1 MKFTRN
7 LNLCNQIIILDGL
20 TGTGKTMFSP
30 IINSFERVQNSR
42 FEYMIEYLCISAKK
56 GKLEKD
62 AASSMLNLLADIKY
76 YDGAISREV
85 NFRPTDLSSVFSNPK
100 ALKYIKQLF
109 LSDGE
114 KAEIRIKKDNPI
126 LFFVTH
132 QILSTIE
139 TAINAFGDRLKI
151 VQMVRHPLYLVNHW
165 ESYILMHGNNARDFT
180 LWIDYKGESLPWFTE
195 GWEELYL
202 KSNSYDKSIFSI
214 CALMEYVYEYA
225 NLEKMTSSL
234 MFIPFEKFVLN
245 PNIHIKQ
252 LELFLNI
259 KSTNST
265 NKFLKR
271 QNVPRI
277 SINDGPQKNI
287 YKRYGLKKNKK
298 GISHSDDYLNK
309 LESIKSKSSN
319 DAFIRLQESCKT
331 YEQTFGIWF

>member
-1 MKFTRN
+1 
-7 LNLCNQIIILDGL
+7 
-20 TGTGKTMFSP
+20 
-30 IINSFERVQNSR
+30 
-42 FEYMIEYLCISAKK
+42 
-56 GKLEKD
+56 
-62 AASSMLNLLADIKY
+62 
-76 YDGAISREV
+76 
-85 NFRPTDLSSVFSNPK
+85 
-100 ALKYIKQLF
+100 
-109 LSDGE
+109 
-114 KAEIRIKKDNPI
+114 
-126 LFFVTH
+126 
-132 QILSTIE
+132 
-139 TAINAFGDRLKI
+139 
-151 VQMVRHPLYLVNHW
+151 
-165 ESYILMHGNNARDFT
+165 
-180 LWIDYKGESLPWFTE
+180 
-195 GWEELYL
+195 
-202 KSNSYDKSIFSI
+202 
-214 CALMEYVYEYA
+214 MEYVYEYA

>member
-126 LFFVTH
+126 LF
-132 QILSTIE
+132 LS
-139 TAINAFGDRLKI
+139 
-151 VQMVRHPLYLVNHW
+151 
-165 ESYILMHGNNARDFT
+165 
-180 LWIDYKGESLPWFTE
+180 
-195 GWEELYL
+195 
-202 KSNSYDKSIFSI
+202 
-214 CALMEYVYEYA
+214 
-225 NLEKMTSSL
+225 
-234 MFIPFEKFVLN
+234 
-245 PNIHIKQ
+245 HIK
-252 LELFLNI
+252 
-259 KSTNST
+259 
-265 NKFLKR
+265 
-271 QNVPRI
+271 
-277 SINDGPQKNI
+277 
-287 YKRYGLKKNKK
+287 Y
-298 GISHSDDYLNK
+298 
-309 LESIKSKSSN
+309 
-319 DAFIRLQESCKT
+319 
-331 YEQTFGIWF
+331 